1 MIKKP
6 NFAGSFYPEDYTDLS
21 NLLESFAPDEPIH
34 TKPDALGLLLPH
46 AAYFCSGKVAY
57 RTLVNYNL
65 ADTIVILGTHHSLS
79 GEPFATSCAEGWQT
93 PFGVASIDTEFVKD
107 IAHKSK
113 YVTIDE
119 KAFYEEHSI
128 EIQVPMLQY
137 LKNKFNFIPILIS
150 EAEKETYIAI
160 ALDIIKTAK
169 DLNRNITIIASGD
182 LTHYESQTQAEYKD
196 AEAIK
201 AILQL
206 NPEEL
211 LIIRDKLHISMCA
224 GAPAYTML
232 YASKKLGAKEAK
244 LIMYNTS
251 ADTTNDFHSVVG
263 YAGIGVS

>member
-21 NLLESFAPDEPIH
+21 NLLESFAPNEPI
-34 TKPDALGLLLPH
+34 KPKTNALGLLLPH
-46 AAYFCSGKVAY
+46 AAYFCSGEVAY
-57 RTLVNYNL
+57 KTLISYNL
-65 ADTIVILGTHHSLS
+65 ENTLVILGTHHSLS
-79 GEPFATSCAEGWQT
+79 GAPFATSAAEGWQT
-93 PFGVASIDTEFVKD
+93 PFGVATIDTEFVKN
-107 IAHKSK
+107 ISQESK
-113 YVTIDE
+113 YIEVDE
-119 KAFYEEHSI
+119 DAFNEEHSI
-128 EIQVPMLQY
+128 EIQIPLLQY
-137 LKNKFNFIPILIS
+137 IKNKFNFIPILIS

-206 NPEEL
+206 DGDEL
-211 LIIRDKLHISMCA
+211 LKIKNKLSISMCA

-232 YASKKLGAKEAK
+232 HASKQLGAKKAE

-251 ADTTNDFHSVVG
+251 AAITNDFGSVVG